1 MGVVDAPMQHAL
13 SCSSIVLAAVVVLA
27 ACAGSAETPST
38 AAGAP
43 ETSPEP
49 TAQPVRAEEPP
60 PGIVVSAGSCPDVIP
75 KLSETV
81 SDDLRVELSEEQ
93 SEELR
98 GLFLRWIYDP
108 SLIAPSERG
117 LMRAHGHLDDGIGDE
132 PGALPIS
139 EFYCGEPAK
148 VTARGL
154 SDAFYDTLN
163 GGEFGPPGEVQGLLN
178 LRCDGNLCCSSSLSE
193 YHVARGV
200 IFEPSEDGWRVR
212 AAHIASDDATLGS
225 EFVER
230 GYEETRAR
238 FASMMKR
245 HACGPEGEPRPAGLC
260 ASAGVFCRGPVG
272 AREFD

>member
-1 MGVVDAPMQHAL
+1 MQHAL
-13 SCSSIVLAAVVVLA
+13 SRSSIVLAAAASLA
-27 ACAGSAETPST
+27 ACSPRVATPDSA
-38 AAGAP
+38 AARAP
-43 ETSPEP
+43 EASREP
-49 TAQPVRAEEPP
+49 TTQRVRAEAPP
-60 PGIVVSAGSCPDVIP
+60 PGVFVSAGSCPDVTP

-81 SDDLRVELSEEQ
+81 SDDLRVELSEE
-93 SEELR
+93 EGEALR
-98 GLFLRWIYDP
+98 ELFLRWIYDP

-132 PGALPIS
+132 PGALPTS
-139 EFYCGEPAK
+139 EVYCGEPAK

-154 SDAFYDTLN
+154 SDAFYDTLS
-163 GGEFGPPGEVQGLLN
+163 GGEFGAPGEIQGLLN

-230 GYEETRAR
+230 GYEETRER

-245 HACGPEGEPRPAGLC
+245 HACRPGGEPRPARLC
-260 ASAGVFCRGPVG
+260 ESAGVFCYGPVG
-272 AREFD
+272 ARESD

>member
-1 MGVVDAPMQHAL
+1 MQHAL
-13 SCSSIVLAAVVVLA
+13 IRSSIILAVVWLA
-27 ACAGSAETPST
+27 ACSPRVPASGPVQASDAAGSAEAPST
-38 AAGAP
+38 A
-43 ETSPEP
+43 ET
-49 TAQPVRAEEPP
+49 VRAEAPP

-81 SDDLRVELSEEQ
+81 SDDLRVELSEDEG
-93 SEELR
+93 EALR
-98 GLFLRWIYDP
+98 ELFLRWIYDP

-148 VTARGL
+148 VTAREL
-154 SDAFYDTLN
+154 SDAFYDTLT
-163 GGEFGPPGEVQGLLN
+163 GGEFGAPGESLLN

-245 HACGPEGEPRPAGLC
+245 HACGQEGEPRPAGLC
-260 ASAGVFCRGPVG
+260 ASGGVFCHGPVG
-272 AREFD
+272 ARESD